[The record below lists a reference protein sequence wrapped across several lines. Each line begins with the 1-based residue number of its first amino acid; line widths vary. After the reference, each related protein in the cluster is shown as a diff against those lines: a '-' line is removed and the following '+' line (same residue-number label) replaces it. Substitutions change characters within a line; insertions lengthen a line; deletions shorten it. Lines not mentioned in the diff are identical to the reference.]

1 MNWGT
6 KIAFLY
12 LSFATMIGVMVY
24 KSATQTVD
32 LVAPNYY
39 EQELKYQDKI
49 DGMNNLSAE
58 TKAILITQK
67 EGSVVFAFSKEMGMP
82 LGHIL
87 FFKPDNASADFEAEI
102 KTNSEAEQIIDT
114 KDLSKG
120 TYLVKVDWKL
130 GDKKF
135 FKEERISIN

>member
-24 KSATQTVD
+24 KSVTQSVD

-49 DGMNNLSAE
+49 DGINNLRAE
-58 TKAILITQK
+58 SKAIIITQG
-67 EGSVVFAFSKEMGMP
+67 ENSISFNFLKEMGVP
-82 LGHIL
+82 KGHIL
-87 FFKPDNASADFEAEI
+87 FFKPDNAASDIETEI
-102 KTNSEAEQIIDT
+102 KTDNEGFQTIET
-114 KDLSKG
+114 KALTKG
-120 TYLVKVDWKL
+120 TYLVKIDWKI

-135 FKEERISIN
+135 FKEERISI

>member
-1 MNWGT
+1 MSWGT

-49 DGMNNLSAE
+49 DGINNLKTES
-58 TKAILITQK
+58 KAITIQQNESNVAFT
-67 EGSVVFAFSKEMGMP
+67 FSKEMGTP
-82 LGHIL
+82 QGHIL
-87 FFKPDNASADFEAEI
+87 FFKPDNASSDFEIEI
-102 KTNSEAEQIIDT
+102 KTDNEGVQTIDT

-120 TYLVKVDWKL
+120 TYLVKIDWKI

>member
-24 KSATQTVD
+24 KSVTQSVD

-49 DGMNNLSAE
+49 DGINNLKAE
-58 TKAILITQK
+58 SKAIIITQG
-67 EGSVVFAFSKEMGMP
+67 ENSISFNFLKEMGVP
-82 LGHIL
+82 KGHIL
-87 FFKPDNASADFEAEI
+87 FFKPDNAASDFETEI
-102 KTNSEAEQIIDT
+102 KTDNEGVQTIDT
-114 KDLSKG
+114 KALTKG
-120 TYLVKVDWKL
+120 TYLVKIDWKI

-135 FKEERISIN
+135 FKEERISI

>member
-24 KSATQTVD
+24 KSVTQSVD

-49 DGMNNLSAE
+49 DGINNLRAE
-58 TKAILITQK
+58 SKAIIITQG
-67 EGSVVFAFSKEMGMP
+67 ENSISFNFLKEMGVP
-82 LGHIL
+82 KGHIL
-87 FFKPDNASADFEAEI
+87 FFKPDNAASDFETEI
-102 KTNSEAEQIIDT
+102 KTDNEGFQTIET
-114 KDLSKG
+114 KALTKG
-120 TYLVKVDWKL
+120 TYLVKIDWKI

-135 FKEERISIN
+135 FKEERISI

>member
-24 KSATQTVD
+24 KSVTQSVD

-49 DGMNNLSAE
+49 DGINNLSADS
-58 TKAILITQK
+58 KAIIITQG
-67 EGSVVFAFSKEMGMP
+67 ENSISFNFLKEMGAP
-82 LGHIL
+82 KGHIL
-87 FFKPDNASADFEAEI
+87 FFKPDNAASDIETEI
-102 KTNSEAEQIIDT
+102 KTDNEGVQTIDAKALT
-114 KDLSKG
+114 KG
-120 TYLVKVDWKL
+120 TYLVKIDWKI

-135 FKEERISIN
+135 FKEERISI

>member
-6 KIAFLY
+6 KIAILY
-12 LSFATMIGVMVY
+12 VSFATMIGFMVY

-49 DGMNNLSAE
+49 DGMNNLNADS
-58 TKAILITQK
+58 KAILITQTADK
-67 EGSVVFAFSKEMGMP
+67 ISFNFDKNMGVP
-82 LGHIL
+82 QGHIL
-87 FFKPDNASADFEAEI
+87 FFKPDNASSDFETEI
-102 KTNSEAEQIIDT
+102 KANEEGIQTIDT
-114 KDLSKG
+114 KGLSKG
-120 TYLVKVDWKL
+120 SYLVKIDWKI

-135 FKEERISIN
+135 FKEERLSIN